1 MVHDDT
7 KTKSHVKINC
17 DNINAVCSVLSAK
30 HCPKK
35 ENPHSSSIIFWIFS
49 YEKARTI
56 YPTHPWIHEGK
67 IHTNQKANSKRHKKG
82 EIEKN
87 NCLVGWQVN
96 FKVESKSQRKK

>member
-1 MVHDDT
+1 MLFAVFCLLSIAQKRKILIVHP
-7 KTKSHVKINC
+7 
-17 DNINAVCSVLSAK
+17 L
-30 HCPKK
+30 
-35 ENPHSSSIIFWIFS
+35 FS
-49 YEKARTI
+49 GFFHMKRQGPYI

-67 IHTNQKANSKRHKKG
+67 IHTNQKANSKRHKKR